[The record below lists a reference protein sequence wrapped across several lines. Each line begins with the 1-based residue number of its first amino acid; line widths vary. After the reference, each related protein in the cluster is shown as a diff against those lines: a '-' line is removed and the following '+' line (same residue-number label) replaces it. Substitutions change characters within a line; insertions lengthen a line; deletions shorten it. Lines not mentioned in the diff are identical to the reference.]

1 MLKWLS
7 LNHRV
12 RPLTRICV
20 VSALL
25 FSPATFAKSDGWKPA
40 DATQELKEIE
50 IDINLIR
57 SNYEVR
63 GKVLGQADAEE
74 RFNEALTKY
83 LLGDYKKAAE
93 AFYVLLE
100 TESVY
105 GSGFVQEAEW
115 YLVDSAF
122 KIGQYALVE
131 EFAKQISNNPGHMF
145 FTDAIRLL
153 LESHG
158 RRGRSDKFRED
169 YRRFVLSGYVESSD
183 ALNYAIGKSLY
194 FQGDTPQAKQALF
207 EIQQGSLFWYR
218 AQYFLGG
225 IYVFEKNLE
234 KASQSFDMS
243 FNPEAAKPEEI
254 ELNET
259 QEISSN
265 DGLSSQ
271 AWVAEI
277 GLDIWPDITTEIL

>member
-1 MLKWLS
+1 MISNVEMGFITL
-7 LNHRV
+7 RV
-12 RPLTRICV
+12 RTTHSDFALCLHCFFRHHICKD
-20 VSALL
+20 SWLEAQCYSEQL
-25 FSPATFAKSDGWKPA
+25 S
-40 DATQELKEIE
+40 EIE
-50 IDINLIR
+50 ADVNLIR

-83 LLGDYKKAAE
+83 LLGDYKGCQKP
-93 AFYVLLE
+93 FMFCWRLNLYMVLD
-100 TESVY
+100 
-105 GSGFVQEAEW
+105 FIQEAEW

-122 KIGQYALVE
+122 KIGQYALVKR
-131 EFAKQISNNPGHMF
+131 FAKQISNNPGHMF

-183 ALNYAIGKSLY
+183 ALNYAIGKSFY

-207 EIQQGSLFWYR
+207 EIQNGSLFWHR

-225 IYVFEKNLE
+225 IYVLRRTWRKLV
-234 KASQSFDMS
+234 SR
-243 FNPEAAKPEEI
+243 
-254 ELNET
+254 LRW
-259 QEISSN
+259 
-265 DGLSSQ
+265 LS
-271 AWVAEI
+271 
-277 GLDIWPDITTEIL
+277 ILML